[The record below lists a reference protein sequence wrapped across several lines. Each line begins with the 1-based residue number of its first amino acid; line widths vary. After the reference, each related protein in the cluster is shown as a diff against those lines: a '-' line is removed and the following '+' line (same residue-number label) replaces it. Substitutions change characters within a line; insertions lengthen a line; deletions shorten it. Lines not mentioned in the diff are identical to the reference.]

1 MWCYRRTEPLL
12 FTVGFYDPQGK
23 WHTDSDHNSKAEA
36 ASRVSFLNGNQG
48 ADVAWPGNFRVY
60 GGGGGGQYLATT
72 MHAEDAAVLVAA
84 VAGYVMHA
92 GMVVFRQGEDGDAA
106 RSYDVAANTM
116 HQRIA
121 GRKV

>member
-1 MWCYRRTEPLL
+1 MMWVYQRTEPLL
-12 FTVGFYDPQGK
+12 FTVGFYDPEGK
-23 WHTDSDHNSKAEA
+23 WHTDSDHDTQSETAE
-36 ASRVSFLNGNQG
+36 RVAFLNGNQG

-60 GGGGGGQYLATT
+60 GGGGQYLATT

-84 VAGYVMHA
+84 VAGYVMHGA
-92 GMVVFRQGEDGDAA
+92 MVVFRQGEDGDAA
-106 RSYDVAANTM
+106 RSYDVAANIM